1 MDFIDRLQE
10 RINQIDGLPFRCLA
24 DYLDAEPGL
33 RIYSLSGSSVVQ
45 GYMDGS
51 KDEELNFE
59 IAIRSDD
66 SAQCETTLWVIQS
79 TLERLEEREIQ
90 STDGGFIFNSLT
102 ITNKPFLN
110 QEDEKGLFTYMLDV
124 QANITTEEQ

>member
-1 MDFIDRLQE
+1 MDFIDRLQD
-10 RINQIDGLPFRCLA
+10 RINLIDDLPFKCLA
-24 DYLDAEPGL
+24 DYLDADPGL
-33 RIYSLSGSSVVQ
+33 RIYSLSGSNVVQ
-45 GYMDGS
+45 AYMDGS

-59 IAIRSDD
+59 IGIRSDD
-66 SAQCETTLWVIQS
+66 SAQCENILLQIQS
-79 TLERLEEREIQ
+79 VLENLKQNEIQ